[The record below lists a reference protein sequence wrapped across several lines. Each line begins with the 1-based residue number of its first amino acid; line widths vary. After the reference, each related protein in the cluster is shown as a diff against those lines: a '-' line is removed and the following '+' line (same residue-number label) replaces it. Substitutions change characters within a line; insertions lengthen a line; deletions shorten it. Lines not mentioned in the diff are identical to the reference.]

1 MKMVRQWIRN
11 SNETQRDADRTPAAA
26 EPTPSEVILVVE
38 DDTSV
43 RDLVCSV
50 LERRGY
56 VVYAHREPRAALAFA
71 HANGFCFDLV
81 LTDVVMPEMHGQALM
96 RRLTELQSNPRVLF
110 MSGYFSEAILQQGIL
125 TPGAQFLQ
133 KPFTPS
139 ELLERVRQVLDEPSM
154 SGPAS
159 AA

>member
-1 MKMVRQWIRN
+1 MKMVRQWIKN
-11 SNETQRDADRTPAAA
+11 SNETQRDSESALSTA
-26 EPTPSEVILVVE
+26 EPTPSEVILLVE

-43 RDLVCSV
+43 RDLVHSV
-50 LERRGY
+50 LERHGY
-56 VVYAHREPRAALAFA
+56 VVYAHPEPRSALAFA

-110 MSGYFSEAILQQGIL
+110 MSGYFSEAIVQQGIL
-125 TPGAQFLQ
+125 TPGAHFLQ
-133 KPFTPS
+133 KPFTPT
-139 ELLERVRQVLDEPSM
+139 ELLERVRHVLDEPSM